1 MGVEKNGWGS
11 IREEE
16 IDGWGWGWGV
26 VLVDKTCA
34 HG

>member
-1 MGVEKNGWGS
+1 MGEEKNGWGS

>member
-16 IDGWGWGWGV
+16 IDGWGWGV